1 MHRKITCFVFCGLI
15 FVWILSVFGPAAG
28 QSTTK
33 IKGVIVG
40 RDGANVIVKADTGNV
55 TVVLNNN
62 TKVEAVKGRF
72 GVRKSDQAVTAL
84 IPGLPIE
91 VQAEST
97 GGQMVANTI
106 KFKADDLKTAMD
118 MQAAMTPTNQQL
130 KSTEQQVQANQQ
142 GIQQV
147 QGEQADLNKRFSEL
161 GDYDTKGETIVYF
174 AVNSAEINDTGMK
187 DLKALAASAVN
198 DQGYLIQVAG
208 YTDSS
213 GNAAY
218 NQELSDR
225 RAAAVVAYLQQSCAV
240 PLFRVLAPAAMGMS
254 NPAASNETAEGKAQ
268 NRRVDVKVIVNKGIA
283 GQ

>member
-1 MHRKITCFVFCGLI
+1 MYKKKPSVLI
-15 FVWILSVFGPAAG
+15 CLTIVGILAMFGSANA
-28 QSTTK
+28 QTMQV
-33 IKGVIVG
+33 KGVIVG
-40 RDGANVIVKADTGNV
+40 RDGANIIVKGSAGNV
-55 TVVLNNN
+55 TVTLNDS

-72 GVRKSDQAVTAL
+72 GMRKSEQAVTAL

-91 VQAEST
+91 VQAT
-97 GGQMVANTI
+97 GSASPFVANTI

-118 MQAAMTPTNQQL
+118 MQAAMTPTNQQ
-130 KSTEQQVQANQQ
+130 VQANQQNIQANKQ

-161 GDYDTKGETIVYF
+161 GDYNVKGEAIVYF
-174 AVNSAEINDTGMK
+174 AVNSDTIDETGKK
-187 DLKALAASAVN
+187 DLKQLAASAVN

-225 RAAAVVAYLQQSCAV
+225 RAAAVVAYLQQSCNV

-254 NPAASNETAEGKAQ
+254 NPAASNETAQGQAQ

>member
-1 MHRKITCFVFCGLI
+1 MYRNIAYSAFLALI
-15 FVWILSVFGPAAG
+15 VLGILVVSEPVMAQA
-28 QSTTK
+28 TTQ

-40 RDGANVIVKADTGNV
+40 RDGANIIVRSGTGNV
-55 TVVLNNN
+55 TITLNNN
-62 TKVEAVKGRF
+62 TKVDAVKGRF
-72 GVRKSDQAVTAL
+72 GLRKSDQAITAL
-84 IPGLPIE
+84 VPGLPIE
-91 VQAEST
+91 VHAQ
-97 GGQMVANTI
+97 GNPGQLVATSI

-130 KSTEQQVQANQQ
+130 QSTEQQVQANQQ

-147 QGEQADLNKRFSEL
+147 QGEQAELTKRFNEL
-161 GDYDTKGETIVYF
+161 GDYNIKSETIVYF

-187 DLKALAASAVN
+187 DLKALAASAVT

-218 NQELSDR
+218 NQELSNR
-225 RAAAVVAYLQQSCAV
+225 RAAAVVAYLQQSCNV

-254 NPAASNETAEGKAQ
+254 NPAASNETAEGKEQ